1 MAKLM
6 TPPPTSN
13 TAAKSESPAIFRPP
27 LLGSAE
33 ALGLAVALLVALIL
47 ALPVALMLEA
57 LALMLEALALMLEAL
72 ALMLALLEELAA
84 QATGASSNTATKH
97 SEVSNNNL
105 LTNPPFHRVPNYEQH
120 NRTQYIGLGPAQT
133 TRYVKEILGLVR

>member
-47 ALPVALMLEA
+47 ALPV
-57 LALMLEALALMLEAL
+57 ALMLEALALMLEAL

-133 TRYVKEILGLVR
+133 TKYVKEVQGLV

>member
-47 ALPVALMLEA
+47 ALPV
-57 LALMLEALALMLEAL
+57 ALMLEAL